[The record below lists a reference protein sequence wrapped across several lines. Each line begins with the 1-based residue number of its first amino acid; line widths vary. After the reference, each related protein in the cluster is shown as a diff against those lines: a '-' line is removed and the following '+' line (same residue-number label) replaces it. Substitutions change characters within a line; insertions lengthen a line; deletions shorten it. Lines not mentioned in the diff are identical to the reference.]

1 MLHRRAVRQRRRET
15 AFLNRRGNERKD
27 RQLPHHAV
35 VGRREHTRQPDAEHQ
50 GQHLLCTVAQGTPK
64 QSARSFFFE
73 RRLCHIFDFAPRDG
87 VAHFSSVLGTA
98 APIVRQPGGRVH
110 RREDVVLQSYK
121 KLANRHLTPAQF
133 HRARIHDI
141 PRDAKGVSLCADYS
155 VTLPTNK
162 NSLL

>member
-1 MLHRRAVRQRRRET
+1 MFRRA
-15 AFLNRRGNERKD
+15 ASGL
-27 RQLPHHAV
+27 
-35 VGRREHTRQPDAEHQ
+35 
-50 GQHLLCTVAQGTPK
+50 
-64 QSARSFFFE
+64 
-73 RRLCHIFDFAPRDG
+73 DFAPRDG
-87 VAHFSSVLGTA
+87 VARFFPVPGTA
-98 APIVRQPGGRVH
+98 APIVRRPGGRVH

-133 HRARIHDI
+133 HPARTRDL